1 MESEMDVE
9 SLLPEAGRLM
19 VERLR
24 IEPTGIL
31 MELRC
36 IDFSAQCPDCK
47 CPSRRVHSKYP
58 RSIDDL
64 PWRGTPV
71 VICWHARK
79 FFCDNPE
86 CHRCIFAEQLPG
98 LVARRGRNSTQLDET
113 LVDIGLEC
121 GGEPGQR
128 LASELGI
135 GTSGDTILRRL
146 RSIPAEADLHPQTI
160 GIDDFAFRKGHRY
173 GTVIVDHESG
183 RVMDLLPERS
193 SDSTADWLRTQPQ
206 VEVVTRDRSA
216 LYASGITAA
225 NPQVVQV
232 ADRFHLH
239 VNLREAVVRM
249 LDRHHQDVTAAAKAA
264 ANPQPPV
271 QPQEPGQPEPALTP
285 TAADEVNADGAPTV
299 ATDQSVPPSKEA
311 ERAMNRRAKR
321 LARYE
326 QILHLHQSGV
336 GIRAIAKQM
345 GMGRETVKKFLRAG
359 AFPERAKTRRSRLVD
374 RYLDELRRLWD
385 SGIHNAT
392 ELYRHIHAQGF
403 RGSSFAVRR
412 CIASWRDPAQQGHVS
427 GCRPKS
433 RGSQITPIRI
443 SSNRLSWLLMK
454 EDIERDASEQKLI
467 DQLLASCDPLRI
479 GIDLAKGFKPALANH
494 QPQDLWSWTQR
505 TIQDGVPMEI
515 RSFAEGLVRDATSVE
530 AAVKL
535 QWNNGRAEGHVNRI
549 KLIKRKMYGR
559 AKFDLLRIRVLAGS

>member
-1 MESEMDVE
+1 MESAMEIE

-24 IEPTGIL
+24 IEPAGIL

-36 IDFSAQCPDCK
+36 TDVSARCPDCQ
-47 CPSRRVHSKYP
+47 CPSRRIHSRYS
-58 RSIDDL
+58 RTIDDL

-71 VICWHARK
+71 VIRWRVRK
-79 FFCDNPE
+79 FFCDNPD
-86 CHRCIFAEQLPG
+86 CTRQIFAEQLPG
-98 LVARRGRNSTQLDET
+98 LVARRGRNSTQLDQT

-128 LASELGI
+128 LAAELGI

-146 RSIPAEADLHPQTI
+146 RSMPAAADLHPQSI

-249 LDRHHQDVTAAAKAA
+249 LDRHHLDVTAAATAA
-264 ANPQPPV
+264 ANPQPASPLETV
-271 QPQEPGQPEPALTP
+271 QPEPVPAEDNVKTGNVTP
-285 TAADEVNADGAPTV
+285 T
-299 ATDQSVPPSKEA
+299 ATDQSTPLSRGA
-311 ERAMNRRAKR
+311 EHSINRRAKR

-326 QILHLHQSGV
+326 QILQLHQSGV

-359 AFPERAKTRRSRLVD
+359 SFPERAKTRRSSLVD
-374 RYLDELRRLWD
+374 RYIDELRRLWD
-385 SGIHNAT
+385 SGIHNAM
-392 ELYRHIHAQGF
+392 ELYRHIAAQGF
-403 RGSSFAVRR
+403 GGSSYLVRR
-412 CIASWRDPAQQGHVS
+412 CIAPWRDPVQQTDMS
-427 GCRPKS
+427 GTRPKS
-433 RGSQITPIRI
+433 KASTATPVRI

-454 EDIERDASEQKLI
+454 GDIERDAGEQKLI
-467 DQLLASCDPLRI
+467 DQLLASCEPVRT
-479 GIDLAKGFKPALANH
+479 GIDLARGFKPALANH
-494 QPQDLWSWTQR
+494 QAQELWAWTQR
-505 TIQDGVPMEI
+505 AMQDGVPTEI
-515 RSFAEGLVRDATSVE
+515 KSFAEGLVRDAASVE
-530 AAVKL
+530 PAVKL
-535 QWNNGRAEGHVNRI
+535 KWNNGRAEGHVNRI

-559 AKFDLLRIRVLAGS
+559 ANFDLLRIRVLAAS